1 MPKQKIT
8 REDVLRAAAEVVRRG
23 GAEALGAR
31 AVAEALGSST
41 QPIYSLFGGMGNL
54 EAALLDEAKRRYHV
68 FIDEYLLAAG
78 KSRYEAFG
86 MGFVKFAREEK
97 GLFRFLFLSEHR
109 AEVDPFFEEIIGE
122 MCALY
127 RMDRERAEAFHRDM
141 AIFSFGIAA
150 SVNCGDTA
158 SEEEISAAFDRE
170 FYALYS
176 YYFPERPHFWEKEK
190 A

>member
-8 REDVLRAAAEVVRRG
+8 REDVLRAAAEVMRRG
-23 GAEALGAR
+23 GTQALGAR
-31 AVAEALGSST
+31 AVAEELGCST

-54 EAALLDEAKRRYHV
+54 EAVLLDEAKRRYHV
-68 FIDEYLLAAG
+68 FIDEYLSAAG

-109 AEVDPFFEEIIGE
+109 PDVDPFFEEIVGE

-141 AIFSFGIAA
+141 AVFSYGIAA
-150 SVNCGDTA
+150 SVNCGGESSD
-158 SEEEISAAFDRE
+158 EEISAAFDRE

-176 YYFPERPHFWEKEK
+176 YYFPERPRFWEK
-190 A
+190 